1 MKKYWNG
8 TGHGSLL
15 RRQAPGDITD
25 HLHQDSNNECR
36 EIPCAM
42 PEGEE
47 RMCQKGDGEQDR
59 ADEAEDE

>member
-1 MKKYWNG
+1 MKKYCNG
-8 TGHGSLL
+8 TNHGSLL
-15 RRQAPGDITD
+15 RRQTPDDIID
-25 HLHQDSNNECR
+25 HLHQGSNNEYR

-59 ADEAEDE
+59 ADEAEAE